1 MSDKR
6 SAKNSA
12 RDEGPL
18 TRAAIV
24 DEAIRLINEDGL
36 EGVSLRRLAAR
47 LDVKAASLYWHFK
60 DKADLLAGM
69 AELTFLRCL
78 DSVPAHREW
87 PTWMRAY
94 GKALWRAQRNTRD
107 FSQLL
112 GIAKFSREQFQRI
125 SQRIRDAMEHLDLP
139 EKDAMRLQSSIQA
152 LVTGWAV
159 FAGAPYA
166 EDMQKE
172 VDFDTEVMRDMDL
185 LIDGEQMRL
194 QRGAVQSRARS
205 RK

>member
-6 SAKNSA
+6 SAQKA
-12 RDEGPL
+12 RDEAPL

-24 DEAIRLINEDGL
+24 EEAIRLINEEGL

-69 AELTFLRCL
+69 AEFIFLRCL

-94 GKALWRAQRNTRD
+94 GKALWRGQRNTRD
-107 FSQLL
+107 FSRLL
-112 GIAKFSREQFQRI
+112 GIADFPTQQFQFI
-125 SQRIRDAMEHLDLP
+125 AQRIRDAMAHLDLP
-139 EKDAMRLQSSIQA
+139 EREAMRLQSSIQA
-152 LVTGWAV
+152 LITGWAV
-159 FAGAPYA
+159 FAGSPYA
-166 EDMQKE
+166 DDMQKE
-172 VDFDTEVMRDMDL
+172 LDFDSEVMTDMDL
-185 LIDGEQMRL
+185 LIDGEQLRL
-194 QRGAVQSRARS
+194 QRGAVQSRARG